1 LVRGVALFSQV
12 NQIYSPGMAGVVH
25 DEEFGKNLSWTG
37 LLITSA
43 SLAFAAV
50 EGVRGFP
57 NALTLLIGLLG
68 PIVGLTL
75 WAVSRY
81 SGIRVTEDA
90 LHIGGETLRRSDLDS
105 TFGVRD
111 SRSLTD
117 EERALVE
124 PPLPIPKSATVR
136 IPGGAFGRIAGTDI
150 LVLRTA
156 DGAKSL
162 AFFSRRREDLNA
174 VLQRWLAR
182 TA

>member
-1 LVRGVALFSQV
+1 MV
-12 NQIYSPGMAGVVH
+12 GVVH
-25 DEEFGKNLSWTG
+25 HEEFGKGLSRTG

-43 SLAFAAV
+43 SLTFAAV

-57 NALTLLIGLLG
+57 NDALGLLIGLLG

-81 SGIRVTEDA
+81 SRIRVTEDA
-90 LHIGGETLRRSDLDS
+90 LHVGGEMLRRSDLDS
-105 TFGVRD
+105 TFGVQD
-111 SRSLTD
+111 GRSLTD

-124 PPLPIPKSATVR
+124 SPLPIPKSATVR

-156 DGAKSL
+156 DGAKKL

-174 VLQRWLAR
+174 VLQQWLAR
-182 TA
+182 EA